1 MKCFSSSTEEIEQK
15 IHVHFNVHFYITL
28 VSIQIGR
35 KPVPGL
41 NILVLRCLK
50 KHTGFFLHSY
60 FSQLDLIEIS
70 P

>member
-15 IHVHFNVHFYITL
+15 IHVHFNVHFYNFSFYTN
-28 VSIQIGR
+28 R
-35 KPVPGL
+35 KKASA
-41 NILVLRCLK
+41 RAEHCLK

>member
-15 IHVHFNVHFYITL
+15 IHVHFNVHFYNFSFYTN
-28 VSIQIGR
+28 R
-35 KPVPGL
+35 KKASARAEHSCFQMFEETYGF
-41 NILVLRCLK
+41 
-50 KHTGFFLHSY
+50 FFLHSY

>member
-15 IHVHFNVHFYITL
+15 IHVHFNVHFYNFSFYTN
-28 VSIQIGR
+28 R
-35 KPVPGL
+35 KKASARAEHSCFQMFEETYV
-41 NILVLRCLK
+41 
-50 KHTGFFLHSY
+50 FFLHSY

>member
-15 IHVHFNVHFYITL
+15 IHVHFNVHFYNFSFYTN
-28 VSIQIGR
+28 R
-35 KPVPGL
+35 KKASARAEHSCFQMFEETYV
-41 NILVLRCLK
+41 VV
-50 KHTGFFLHSY
+50 FLHSY

>member
-15 IHVHFNVHFYITL
+15 IHVHFNVHFYNFSFYTN
-28 VSIQIGR
+28 R
-35 KPVPGL
+35 KKASA
-41 NILVLRCLK
+41 RAEHSCFQMFEE
-50 KHTGFFLHSY
+50 TYGFFLHSY